1 MAVNLE
7 KIIDDLRKL
16 SAHESQ
22 INSKE
27 VKSLLHSMYGVLWT
41 EVHYDPY
48 NEETRKFAS
57 GLLPKIQRLN
67 ELLKFYA

>member
-1 MAVNLE
+1 MSVNIE

-16 SAHESQ
+16 SAYESQ
-22 INSKE
+22 VNSKE
-27 VKSLLHSMYGVLWT
+27 VKSLLHSIYGVLWT

-48 NEETRKFAS
+48 NESTRKFAS
-57 GLLPKIQRLN
+57 DLLPKIKRLN